1 MGTVVFV
8 CPGGFAVDIYLNQI
22 ETASELGAD
31 DNVRS
36 SWAVE
41 EEVRADGPDAYGTN
55 FVHVSQGALN
65 RFCNAKFVLVKGQYE
80 LRATV
85 NEQALYSAWVSDGMP
100 STWDAVSEWQ
110 E

>member
-22 ETASELGAD
+22 ETVSELGED
-31 DNVRS
+31 SNVRS

-41 EEVRADGPDAYGTN
+41 EEVKADGPDVYGTS

-65 RFCNAKFVLVKGQYE
+65 RFCGTKFVLVKGQYE
-80 LRATV
+80 LQATV
-85 NEQALYSAWVSDGMP
+85 DKDTMYRAWVSDGMP
-100 STWDAVSEWQ
+100 STWTAEWQ